1 MRIYI
6 FKPSLILA
14 GLVTLFPLI
23 AKSADFRAADAL
35 FAKRGQGYGSNN
47 FVAINNTQL
56 AINAYRAMVPQL
68 RGQDLI
74 YAEARIGQLTHFWGD
89 ILTDEN
95 NKEQRLSIFGGCER
109 EIENINPRL
118 VGENAPYYYFKGLCG
133 GFYAEAGN
141 LLAKLSRTGLYK
153 RGSAQDVLYRA
164 IDRGF
169 YTYLDGGIY
178 RVGAGIFSNPLAA
191 LVGLYK
197 PNEAIVFASRAL
209 ALPTG
214 TDGLSG
220 ADYCDNYRFLGLAYL
235 ALRTPDRT
243 RASATFHSA
252 LNYFAAS
259 RSGADVT
266 IGYLPE
272 GQEPETQSCIQRIY
286 TILDANHL

>member
-164 IDRGF
+164 I
-169 YTYLDGGIY
+169 
-178 RVGAGIFSNPLAA
+178 
-191 LVGLYK
+191 
-197 PNEAIVFASRAL
+197 VFASRAL